1 MKKSIL
7 GIVFAVASLGLLS
20 LVSSCNKDKGKLNQ
34 TETVQE
40 LNADLSFTVPLIPA
54 AGEYDSLQGFNFI
67 INMDSFVK
75 SFDQKYTL
83 ESIQA
88 VRLKSCII
96 SSNTMD
102 VNSNFRNLHMANL
115 SIASAA
121 NPNQLRIAVANDIV
135 DTAAYLLSMPTWYNP
150 NLATYFKCDSI
161 CYRFYGNA
169 RRGTSVPLNCRATLK
184 YEMVLAN

>member
-7 GIVFAVASLGLLS
+7 GIVVAAVSLGALTLGA
-20 LVSSCNKDKGKLNQ
+20 SCNKDKGNYNK
-34 TETVQE
+34 TESVQE
-40 LNADLSFTVPLIPA
+40 LNASLSFTVPLIPA
-54 AGEYDSLQGFNFI
+54 AGEYDSLRGFNFI

-75 SFDQKYTL
+75 SFDSKYTL

-102 VNSNFRNLHMANL
+102 VNSNFRNFHMANI
-115 SIASAA
+115 SIASAS
-121 NPNQLRIAVANDIV
+121 NPSQLRIAVANDIV
-135 DTAAYLLSMPTWYNP
+135 DTAAYSLALPKWYNP
-150 NLATYFKCDSI
+150 NLASYFKCDSI

-169 RRGTSVPLNCRATLK
+169 RRGTTLPLDCQATIQ